1 MNLKKIGAFVIPTI
15 IAVAIIAYMLYSIR
29 DDLFVAIDHA
39 VPAYLII
46 AVLICF
52 FSWILRGLR
61 YKYILEKLSV
71 EITLFKSIAC
81 IFISQTAN
89 MIIPARLGDLLRLFI
104 IKHESDAT
112 YSNGLSSIVA
122 ERFFDIVIVALLG
135 VVTMPF
141 ILNVPEWFSTVI
153 GFTLAISFV
162 FVIVIFALKDIH
174 SSNRFIAF
182 GLNLIAEIKKAYSSI
197 SALFVLSSTTAV
209 IWLMDSLICYVIAL
223 MFNAQIPF
231 IIIVLAIVIGNLVKA
246 VPVTPGGIGTYEIA
260 VALTLAIS
268 GTPAAVATI
277 IAVID
282 HLVKNVVTLVGGV
295 VSLYIFGDWSVDL
308 MKRAFSKGI
317 SKEDIKD

>member
-1 MNLKKIGAFVIPTI
+1 
-15 IAVAIIAYMLYSIR
+15 
-29 DDLFVAIDHA
+29 
-39 VPAYLII
+39 
-46 AVLICF
+46 
-52 FSWILRGLR
+52 
-61 YKYILEKLSV
+61 
-71 EITLFKSIAC
+71 
-81 IFISQTAN
+81 
-89 MIIPARLGDLLRLFI
+89 
-104 IKHESDAT
+104 
-112 YSNGLSSIVA
+112 
-122 ERFFDIVIVALLG
+122 
-135 VVTMPF
+135 MPF

-162 FVIVIFALKDIH
+162 FVLVIFALKDIH

-182 GLNLIAEIKKAYSSI
+182 SLNLIAEIKKAYSSI

>member
-122 ERFFDIVIVALLG
+122 E
-135 VVTMPF
+135 
-141 ILNVPEWFSTVI
+141 
-153 GFTLAISFV
+153 
-162 FVIVIFALKDIH
+162 
-174 SSNRFIAF
+174 
-182 GLNLIAEIKKAYSSI
+182 
-197 SALFVLSSTTAV
+197 
-209 IWLMDSLICYVIAL
+209 
-223 MFNAQIPF
+223 
-231 IIIVLAIVIGNLVKA
+231 
-246 VPVTPGGIGTYEIA
+246 
-260 VALTLAIS
+260 
-268 GTPAAVATI
+268 
-277 IAVID
+277 
-282 HLVKNVVTLVGGV
+282 
-295 VSLYIFGDWSVDL
+295 
-308 MKRAFSKGI
+308 
-317 SKEDIKD
+317 